1 MPNAKIGDEMYFAYS
16 DGVRRGTVED
26 VIPASEHCV
35 ELVRFRL
42 PNQRQVI
49 RETSECVLVDTP
61 VAEPAP
67 DKFAQADALLA
78 FLEWAENHGM
88 ALCGSDVDGLTETG
102 MPNSYHVRH
111 YLDIPRAEWD
121 ARERGKKEGA
131 GHGTD

>member
-1 MPNAKIGDEMYFAYS
+1 MPNAKIGNEMFYAYS
-16 DGVRRGTVED
+16 GCVMRGTVED

-35 ELVRFRL
+35 DLVRFRL

-78 FLEWAENHGM
+78 FLDFVEVNGYVLCIPCLDRTCSNMTDTDH
-88 ALCGSDVDGLTETG
+88 ALE
-102 MPNSYHVRH
+102 
-111 YLDIPRAEWD
+111 YLDIPIAEWD
-121 ARERGKKEGA
+121 ARERGKKEA
-131 GHGTD
+131 DD

>member
-78 FLEWAENHGM
+78 FMEWLDDRGELTGFFPSEPIDLACDYHGI
-88 ALCGSDVDGLTETG
+88 T
-102 MPNSYHVRH
+102 
-111 YLDIPRAEWD
+111 RAEWD